1 MSERNDSMRHTGRLV
16 LPPLRFADPSVG
28 EQQRERRDAA
38 ANREQVLA
46 AARSLFA
53 TKGVDAVTMEEIAAA
68 AGVGKGTLYR
78 RYSHKGA
85 LCLALLGDNA
95 LRLADEMRRAVEQP
109 GAQHAALPLLDAF
122 LARLVAFNE
131 DNGELLSA
139 AGDAAPGMQ
148 RGWLYTTP
156 IYQWMRAT
164 LQALLG
170 HAIARGEIRQLNLE
184 IAADVLLAPFAI
196 DLYQHQ
202 RHKRGLSSAD
212 ILTTTVDLLR
222 NGLAGQSGAMAR
234 APRRG
239 ASHYQGE

>member
-1 MSERNDSMRHTGRLV
+1 MASRRAPGEGSMSQTNDSAPESGCLV
-16 LPPLRFADPSVG
+16 LPPLRFADPAMG
-28 EQQRERRDAA
+28 ERQSERRDAA
-38 ANREQVLA
+38 ANREHVLA
-46 AARSLFA
+46 AARALFA

-85 LCLALLGDNA
+85 LCLALLGENA
-95 LRLADEMRRAVEQP
+95 LRLSAEMQRAVEQP
-109 GAQHAALPLLDAF
+109 DAQRAALPLLDAF

-131 DNGELLSA
+131 ENGALLSA
-139 AGDAAPGMQ
+139 AGDAAPRMQ

-164 LQALLG
+164 LQALLA
-170 HAIARGEIRQLNLE
+170 HAIARGEIRPLNLQ

-202 RHKRGLSSAD
+202 RLRLGLSGAD
-212 ILTTTVDLLR
+212 ILATTADLIR
-222 NGLAGQSGAMAR
+222 NGLAGHPN
-234 APRRG
+234 APP
-239 ASHYQGE
+239 Q